1 MDWSQE
7 FSHCFLQMEQQ
18 LGVEGINRF
27 LASPYAK
34 LYRFHF
40 GFGIW
45 VRNCLLTE
53 GSPLLCFFE
62 AGGVE
67 EKDEMSDLLLKLF
80 YLYQKNRASR

>member
-1 MDWSQE
+1 
-7 FSHCFLQMEQQ
+7 MEGRN
-18 LGVEGINRF
+18 LF
-27 LASPYAK
+27 LASRYVER
-34 LYRFHF
+34 YRFHF

-62 AGGVE
+62 DGGVE

-80 YLYQKNRASR
+80 YLYRKNRVHNLKK